1 MRSVKEM
8 KTMGSYGTIGLEI
21 VLSVLLGLF
30 IGMKLD
36 DWLDTKPWLTI
47 LWFGFGCAAGGRA
60 VYRSWKDMQAAAK
73 REELE
78 EGNPAQQFPDDKS
91 SEWKREEEKEKKA
104 REEAG
109 KGRAPREDGA
119 ADEPSRGDSP

>member
-1 MRSVKEM
+1 MRSAKEM
-8 KTMGSYGTIGLEI
+8 KAMGSYGTIGLEI

-36 DWLDTKPWLTI
+36 DWLGTKPWMTL

-60 VYRSWKDMQAAAK
+60 VYRSWKQMQAAAK
-73 REELE
+73 REEAE

-91 SEWKREEEKEKKA
+91 LEWKRAEEKEEKA
-104 REEAG
+104 RQEAEKAG
-109 KGRAPREDGA
+109 SKEARAT
-119 ADEPSRGDSP
+119 GDAEARHEQ